1 MILSNASPLIYL
13 GKIEKLNL
21 LKILF
26 KEIIIPKQV
35 YEEVVLRGK
44 EERFLDALKVESVI
58 KEGWIKIKE
67 IDINEEVNQLDKEID
82 IGEISL
88 ISLAKKLKPSL
99 ILIDDA
105 SARAIAESLGFNVK
119 GTLYV
124 LLKAY
129 KKGIIKKK
137 ETKELINKLIILGFR
152 ISQELYIEV
161 IEELE
166 KS

>member
-1 MILSNASPLIYL
+1 MILSNSSPLMYL
-13 GKIEKLNL
+13 GKIEKLDI

-35 YEEVVLRGK
+35 FEEVVLKGK
-44 EERFLDALKVESVI
+44 EERFFDALKVEDSI
-58 KEGWIKIKE
+58 KEGWIKIEE
-67 IDINEEVNQLDKEID
+67 IDIDEEMNQLANEID
-82 IGEISL
+82 IGEMAL
-88 ISLAKKLKPSL
+88 ISLAKKLRPSL
-99 ILIDDA
+99 LLIDDA

-129 KKGIIKKK
+129 KKGIIQKK
-137 ETKELINKLIILGFR
+137 EVKELINKLIILGFR

>member
-1 MILSNASPLIYL
+1 MILSNSSPLIYL
-13 GKIEKLNL
+13 AKIEKLNI

-35 YEEVVLRGK
+35 YEEVVLKGK
-44 EERFLDALKVESVI
+44 EEKFFDALNVENSI
-58 KEGWIKIKE
+58 KESWIKIKE
-67 IDINEEVNQLDKEID
+67 VDIDEELNQLANEID
-82 IGEISL
+82 IGEIAL
-88 ISLAKKLKPSL
+88 ISLAKKLRPSL
-99 ILIDDA
+99 LLIDAA

-129 KKGIIKKK
+129 RKKIMQKK
-137 ETKELINKLIILGFR
+137 EVKELINKLIISGFR
-152 ISQELYIEV
+152 ISQELYIEA